1 MMKQFLLLA
10 ITGLFSCSAIAQG
23 PSVEAFPLS
32 DIRLLEGPFQ
42 QAEQRDLEYLLALDP
57 DRLLAPFQK
66 EAGIAPKA
74 DLYGNWEAGGLGG
87 HIGGHYLTALSLM
100 YASTGNPEMLRHLNY
115 MVEELKKCQD
125 RNPDGYVG
133 GVPGGVAMWAD
144 VAAGKINTESFSLNG
159 KWVPWYNMHK
169 LFAGLRDAWLYAGNE
184 QARSMLIKLADWAL
198 QLAGGL
204 DDAQIQQ
211 MLKAEQGGM
220 NEVLADVTAITG
232 DRKYLGL
239 AQRFSHRYILDPLLR
254 REDKLTGIH
263 ANTQIPKVI
272 GFERIAE
279 LGGNSA
285 WSDAAQFFWQTV
297 VDHRTVAIGGNSV
310 REHFNPVDDFSSML
324 SDVQGPETCN
334 TYNMLKLS
342 KLLYQHYAD
351 LKYIDYYERA
361 LYNHILSSEHP
372 DHGGFVYF
380 TPMRA
385 CHYRVYSQPQ
395 ECFWCCVGSGLENH
409 AKYGELIYAHKG
421 DTLMVNLFIPS
432 TLFWKEKNT
441 IITQETRF
449 PDEET
454 TVISI
459 DPVQPAKYTVML
471 RCPRWVAPGKLQ
483 VRVNDQEIQVDAAP
497 GNYFAITRQW
507 QKGDKIAMTLPMQT
521 TLEPLPDGSDYYA
534 FVHGPIVLAAKTGAQ
549 DLAGLIAN
557 DSRMG
562 HVATGKII
570 PWQEAPLFVGEK
582 EAVLA
587 NLKKVKGK
595 PLTYSV
601 PGSIYPA
608 SSRNLELIP
617 FFRLHD
623 ARYVIYWQITTPEG
637 LQKMKEALATQ
648 EKERLALEAQTID
661 QVAPGEQQPE
671 VEHAFA
677 SENSESGIHLNR
689 HWRHAA
695 GWFSYRLV
703 DKKKEAAKL
712 RITYYG
718 LDTGRHFDIL
728 INDQKLAE
736 VHLDG
741 SHGNDFFEVDYA
753 IPAAIRQAGALT
765 VKFVAHP
772 GSLAG
777 GVYGVRLMRGG
788 D

>member
-1 MMKQFLLLA
+1 MKHLLLFVIA
-10 ITGLFSCSAIAQG
+10 SSFSWVVPAQNQ
-23 PSVEAFPLS
+23 SIDAFPLS

-57 DRLLAPFQK
+57 DRLLAPFQT
-66 EAGIAPKA
+66 EAGIEPKA
-74 DLYGNWEAGGLGG
+74 SIYGNWEGGGLGG

-100 YASTGNPEMLRHLNY
+100 YASTGNPEMLRRLNY
-115 MVEELKKCQD
+115 MVEELQKCQN

-133 GVPGGVAMWAD
+133 GVPGGTALWAD
-144 VAAGKINTESFSLNG
+144 VAAGKITAESFSLNG

-184 QARSMLIKLADWAL
+184 QAKTVLIRLADWAL
-198 QLAGGL
+198 KLAGGL
-204 DDAQIQQ
+204 DDTQIQQ
-211 MLKAEQGGM
+211 MLRAEQGGM
-220 NEVLADVTAITG
+220 NEVLADVAAITG
-232 DRKYLGL
+232 DKKYLGL
-239 AQRFSHRYILDPLLR
+239 AQRFSHRYMLEPLLR
-254 REDKLTGIH
+254 HEDKLTGIH

-279 LGGNSA
+279 LGGDPS

-310 REHFNPVDDFSSML
+310 REHFNPVDDYSSML

-334 TYNMLKLS
+334 TYNMLRLS
-342 KLLYQHYAD
+342 KLLYQHYGD
-351 LKYIDYYERA
+351 LQYIDYYERA

-409 AKYGELIYAHKG
+409 AKYGELIYAHTG
-421 DTLMVNLFIPS
+421 DTLLVNLFIPS
-432 TLFWKEKNT
+432 TLFWKENNT

-459 DPVQPAKYTVML
+459 DPAQPTKYTVML
-471 RCPRWVAPGKLQ
+471 RYPKWVGEGKLQ
-483 VRVNDQEIQVDAAP
+483 VRVNDQSVQVAIAP
-497 GNYFAITRQW
+497 GGYVPIAREW
-507 QKGDKIAMTLPMQT
+507 RRGDKITLTLPMQT
-521 TLEPLPDGSDYYA
+521 VLEPLPDGSDYYA
-534 FVHGPIVLAAKTGAQ
+534 FVHGPIVLAAKTGTQ
-549 DLAGLIAN
+549 HLDGLVAN

-562 HVATGKII
+562 HVATGEII
-570 PWQEAPLFVGEK
+570 PMQEAPLFVGDK
-582 EAVLA
+582 ETVLA
-587 NLKKVKGK
+587 SVKKVKGK
-595 PLTYSV
+595 PMTYTV
-601 PGSIYPA
+601 PGSVYPA

-637 LQKMKEALATQ
+637 LQKMKEALAAQ
-648 EKERLALEAQTID
+648 EREKLALEAKTID

-671 VEHAFA
+671 VEHSFA

-689 HWRHAA
+689 HWRHAT

-703 DKKKEAAKL
+703 DKKKEAVKL

-718 LDTGRHFDIL
+718 LDSGRQFDIL
-728 INDQKLAE
+728 VNDQKLAE
-736 VHLDG
+736 VNLDG
-741 SHGNDFFEVDYA
+741 SHGNGFFEEDYA
-753 IPAAIRQAGALT
+753 IPATVRQAGVLT

-777 GVYGVRLMRGG
+777 GVFGVRLMRE
-788 D
+788 